1 METELLR
8 PAGESRLHLTEIAQP
23 AIFAI
28 QVALTECLRRWGVTP
43 GAVVGHSMGE
53 VAAAWCAGALD
64 LRSAVQVIYHRA
76 NAMKGTLG
84 GGRMM
89 VVGASA
95 EELQPMLGPSL
106 EISVVNS
113 HVSCV
118 VSGEAG
124 AVAALEQRLGEAGRF
139 TFLMPAPYAFHSWQ
153 MEPCLADIQASLADI
168 EPDAAKI
175 PWISSSAANL
185 QGECADAAYW
195 VRNARGVVRFDRA
208 IERLLEDGARL
219 FVELGPHAVLAQS
232 IQQLA
237 VRAGKAARVFSAL
250 QREGDG
256 STELAAILAGLY
268 ENGVAPDWK
277 AYQGDAGF
285 VELPTY
291 PWQREAYWFQATQGV
306 PARAQALHARVQVF
320 DAEGRLC
327 ATAEDVALCTV
338 DEPAAALAN
347 VPAKKAG
354 ARPAVT
360 LAQAREVVSAALSE
374 ILGVP
379 CDELDAERGFFE
391 LGLTSISLIEFK
403 RKLEARVG
411 LELPATVGFDYPN
424 LEALARRLEQLGAAK
439 EIQPTTCAPA
449 ARGAD
454 TGHEVA
460 VLGMACR
467 LPRADSPEALW
478 EVLLEQATC
487 VVPVPSSRLTEP
499 VGTRRHASLVER
511 VEGFDEDFFRISPRE
526 AGSMDPQQR
535 LFLMVAWE
543 ALERA
548 GIPPHDL
555 RERQVG
561 VFVGANAH
569 DYEARLLACA
579 AGIDANYGTGSAF
592 SAISGRLS
600 HFLGLRGPS
609 LTVDTACSSSLTAV
623 HLACNSLLAGECEIA
638 IVGGVNV
645 IASSAIFQSM
655 GDAGALSA
663 DGTCKTFDDRADGYG
678 RGEGCGVVILKRAER
693 ARADGD
699 RVIAVLLG
707 SAVNHDGACA
717 GLTVPNGPAQEALI
731 REALANASLSAAAV
745 GYVEAH
751 GTGTVLGDPIEL
763 QALAN
768 AYRGTERVPLAVAS
782 VKGNVGHL
790 EAAAG
795 IASLIKA
802 CLVVERGVIPGQAGF
817 QRPNS
822 RFDWQA
828 TSLQVPQANQPW
840 EVPAAERIAG
850 ISAFGFTG
858 TNVHVLLRGEV
869 RDPSERSDGDGS
881 RPWPL
886 CLSAHTDEAL
896 RDMAASYERFLAA
909 GEASAA
915 AVCRSAAL
923 GRSPLKARLL
933 VFGRGSAELAV
944 ALADWRRGIDASMPA
959 ELDEGTRSACTAFL
973 NGQPAD
979 WLAVF
984 GDVRAWVDLPTYPW
998 QLRDYWLEYGVRE
1011 PALEDDHPC
1020 LLLHSRGMGGEW
1032 QWLGRLPE
1040 EKSGDETHWH
1050 PSGALLLDALLQ
1062 ALAVA
1067 EPERAFA
1074 LVELRLSVPRFS
1086 RCGPL
1091 ASRLTLSLSDKA
1103 SITLALRGEH
1113 DHEWR
1118 DVLSAVPLECASPD
1132 VDQLELSPADLGQ
1145 AEAGLVAAALEGQ
1158 RDGRYGNY
1166 RFPLRSDAARRRLLL
1181 AETLAL
1187 FEGAHA
1193 APVVGFARVQVLD
1206 DLPEHIAV
1214 RVSGAELGRLQSL
1227 YAVDEDGCVVALFE
1241 GPLLLADEPEQL
1253 ALADE
1258 PAASFLVARWEDFPD
1273 EPVVRKSG
1281 EWRLLLPGGAGMSRL
1296 VSAFSARGLGV
1307 REMPWE
1313 DVPDSSEW
1321 LAEAALDTTC
1331 EGLLV
1336 PCCGD
1341 CDEQRFADFLLALGR
1356 AVATCP
1362 TGKPIWF
1369 LHPPA
1374 ERADAA
1380 AARRLGILYGA
1391 TRALALE
1398 QPAWWGGV
1406 VELDP
1411 ADGRGLHRF
1420 ARLLVGVPRHDH
1432 LKIRG
1437 TRVFARYLEVRPAAS
1452 RRIGSASAG
1461 GGTVLL
1467 HVRAGTDLTPYL
1479 LLSPV
1484 RRARRLVVLCEQP
1497 PRLPVEWAG
1506 APLPETLIVDCA
1518 DRRALAEVLGR
1529 LQAEQSIT
1537 GFIQARPEWTAG
1549 RLEEPTS
1556 STRVA
1561 AARREMHALEN
1572 FHGLLAGQPLAFFLI
1587 LGSLSSL
1594 LGGAGF
1600 AHQAMVDGFALWL
1613 HGERR
1618 RAGLPCQ
1625 LLLGL
1630 QTEAELD
1637 GLHEVRQRLLG
1648 SGLQPLKEERLVR
1661 ALETLLEEP
1670 DGCVGLADGVDWAQ
1684 LKPLYQNE
1692 LPWPLLDRLGQPSA
1706 TVPERAAGFARM
1718 PEHLRRRA
1726 LAALVAEQVAAVFGY
1741 PDADAIER
1749 SKGFTEMGMSSV
1761 MSLDFR
1767 SRLGRA
1773 LGLQLPATFA
1783 FEYCSIDAVTDYLAL
1798 HLQAGPAPVSTEPP
1812 ARPAQEPGERREIS
1826 ALSRSELIDALEEEL
1841 RDIENY

>member
-1 METELLR
+1 
-8 PAGESRLHLTEIAQP
+8 
-23 AIFAI
+23 
-28 QVALTECLRRWGVTP
+28 WGVTP

-499 VGTRRHASLVER
+499 VNTRRHASLVER

-1313 DVPDSSEW
+1313 DVPDRSEW

-1529 LQAEQSIT
+1529 LQAEQPIT

-1556 STRVA
+1556 ATQVA

-1648 SGLQPLKEERLVR
+1648 SGLQPLKEERFVR

>member
-1 METELLR
+1 MLR

-354 ARPAVT
+354 AGPAVT

-1011 PALEDDHPC
+1011 SALEDDHPC

-1529 LQAEQSIT
+1529 LQVEQSIT

-1556 STRVA
+1556 ATRVA